1 MRHRSGLRGF
11 AWLIETSAMESK
23 ESPTETTDPRE
34 AAFFG
39 GLAADWWDPK
49 GSSAML
55 HRINPLRLSYIR
67 DACMARWSLDRRA
80 RSALADRRALDVG
93 CGAGLLTEPLARMGA
108 AVTGIDAAAE
118 NIAAAQAHAGA
129 LPITYRC
136 VAVEAL
142 AREGATFDLITCLEV
157 IEHVADRRAFFAA
170 LRTLLAPGGIFIFST
185 PNRTP
190 LSYATLIV
198 GAERV
203 LRSIPRGA
211 HDWSK
216 FVTPDEL
223 TAELME
229 AGLTVTGVQGMT
241 WRPGTGFVLGHD
253 VSVNYFGTAIPT

>member
-1 MRHRSGLRGF
+1 
-11 AWLIETSAMESK
+11 MESK
-23 ESPTETTDPRE
+23 ESPAASATTDPRE

-39 GLAADWWDPK
+39 GLASDWWDPK

-55 HRINPLRLSYIR
+55 HRINPLRLGYIR
-67 DACMARWSLDRRA
+67 EACVDRWGLDRRA
-80 RSALADRRALDVG
+80 RAVLSGRRALDVG
-93 CGAGLLTEPLARMGA
+93 CGAGLLTEPLSRMGA

-129 LPITYRC
+129 LPIVYRSI
-136 VAVEAL
+136 AVEAL
-142 AREGATFDLITCLEV
+142 AREGATYDLITCLEV
-157 IEHVADRRAFFAA
+157 IEHVADRPAFFAA
-170 LRTLLAPGGIFIFST
+170 LRTLLAPDGLFVFST

-216 FVTPDEL
+216 FVQPDEL
-223 TAELME
+223 TAELAD

-241 WRPGTGFVLGHD
+241 WRPGTGFVLGRD